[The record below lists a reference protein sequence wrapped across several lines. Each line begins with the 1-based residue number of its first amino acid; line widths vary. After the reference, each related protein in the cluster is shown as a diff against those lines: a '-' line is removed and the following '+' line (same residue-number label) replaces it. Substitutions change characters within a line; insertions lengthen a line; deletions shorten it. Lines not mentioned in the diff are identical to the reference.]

1 MPDPNLGLKLEL
13 ETVTPLFLG
22 GAEPRGT
29 PELRIPSFR
38 GALRYW
44 LRAVLGGV
52 EGGDVDAV
60 YKAESAVF
68 GSTDE
73 ETGGASS
80 VSMRLTGVPR
90 LQQVTYTSLTAW
102 DQNTR
107 RFGLPGLAYL
117 WFAARGTRA
126 DPERNGLFGRF
137 GLTLMQR
144 PGASNTE
151 FAFRASY
158 CSWWLLT
165 HLGGLGN
172 RANRGAGSIQIQ
184 TARPTTSLSLPLPAL
199 PVHADRPDML
209 ASEISDGLTQIRSFF
224 GGAASGKSTRALSS
238 FDMLHPAVCKIWV
251 LDRIYDDWKKALDE
265 VGGTYQ
271 RFRNRRDPDYLTIK
285 EAMLGRTDLSEPVQ
299 RAAFGLP
306 VPYLYRSL
314 ERGKG
319 TLQGEEH
326 DRRVSPL
333 RFHVTRL
340 ATGKYAVILIWFR
353 SEFLPSAERLKL
365 EYERQSFY
373 GEPPD
378 ESLIE
383 KFLLGRDE
391 IKQSSL
397 KDKRYTLL
405 EVRYV

>member
-1 MPDPNLGLKLEL
+1 MPDPILRLNLEL

-44 LRAVLGGV
+44 FRAVLGGV
-52 EGGDVDAV
+52 EGGDVDAIH
-60 YKAESAVF
+60 KAESAVF

-73 ETGGASS
+73 KTGRASS
-80 VSMRLTGVPR
+80 VSMRFTGVPR
-90 LQQVTYTSLTAW
+90 LQPVTYTSLTAW

-126 DPERNGLFGRF
+126 DPERSGLSGRF

-144 PGASNTE
+144 PGALGAE

-158 CSWWLLT
+158 SSWWLLT
-165 HLGGLGN
+165 HLGGVGN
-172 RANRGAGSIQIQ
+172 RSNRGAGSIQVQ
-184 TARPTTSLSLPLPAL
+184 AAQSATPFSVPLPAL
-199 PVHADRPDML
+199 PIHADRPDAL
-209 ASEISDGLTQIRSFF
+209 ASELSDGLTQIRSCF
-224 GGAASGKSTRALSS
+224 GGRASGKSTRALSS

-251 LDRIYDDWKKALDE
+251 LDRIYDDWKRALDE
-265 VGGTYQ
+265 VGSTYQ
-271 RFRNRRDPDYLTIK
+271 RFRSRRDPDYLTVK
-285 EAMLGRTDLSEPVQ
+285 EAMLDRTNLSEPVQ

-326 DRRVSPL
+326 DRRSSPL
-333 RFHVTRL
+333 RFHVARL
-340 ATGKYAVILIWFR
+340 ATGKYAVVLLWFR
-353 SEFLPSAERLKL
+353 SEFLPAGERLKL
-365 EYERQSFY
+365 EHERQSLY

-397 KDKRYTLL
+397 KDRRYTLL